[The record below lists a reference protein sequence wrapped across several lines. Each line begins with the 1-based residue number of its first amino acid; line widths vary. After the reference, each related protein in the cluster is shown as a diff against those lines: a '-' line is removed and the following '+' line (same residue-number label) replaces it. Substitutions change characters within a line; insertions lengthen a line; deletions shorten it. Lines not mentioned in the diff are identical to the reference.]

1 MVNYFASNGC
11 TTANLKSRGISVY
24 ISTEF
29 SNLGYSNA
37 EKLLALYRG
46 ALNREPD
53 AASFQDR
60 LNRLNA
66 GTSWTSMVNE
76 VFSLSEFSSKT
87 SAVCSKTSPG
97 YGFGSTPV
105 SALIVPG
112 ASGFQGGSS
121 SQLQSLINATPSG
134 GTVWLAQHAVV
145 FVDSTIDL
153 KQGVT
158 LATWGSPSP
167 RAYARQ
173 ARLART
179 VRFAGPM
186 IQLRPNSK
194 LRNVWI
200 TGQRGVLG
208 YNVQANNVY
217 IPGGS
222 GTEVSNN
229 RIENSAGGTNL
240 LAYGTAEGL
249 PCGGTTLRFNLVTA
263 YGSSH
268 YNNLWS
274 DGFTVACENALIE
287 ANEILDATDVAV
299 VLFRSY
305 PAIQRS
311 KVRLNTILNAGNSS
325 YGGLVFDGWQGT
337 YQADF
342 TGAEFSE
349 NTIWS
354 GPYAHYDIALS
365 LGTRGWFGNATGMG
379 EGGAM
384 FNNTSGESK
393 INVDLGI
400 AVSGMLDAYVQ
411 GNTLDTTHVN
421 SSSCPGYDIAVASSV
436 GWGSGSIQTPWVDAD
451 VNHCVFH

>member
-1 MVNYFASNGC
+1 
-11 TTANLKSRGISVY
+11 
-24 ISTEF
+24 
-29 SNLGYSNA
+29 
-37 EKLLALYRG
+37 
-46 ALNREPD
+46 
-53 AASFQDR
+53 
-60 LNRLNA
+60 
-66 GTSWTSMVNE
+66 MVNE